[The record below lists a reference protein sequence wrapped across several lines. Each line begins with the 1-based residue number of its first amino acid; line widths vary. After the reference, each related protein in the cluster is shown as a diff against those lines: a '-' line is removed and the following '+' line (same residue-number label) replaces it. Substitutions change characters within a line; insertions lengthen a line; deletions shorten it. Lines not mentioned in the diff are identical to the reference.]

1 MIKAILFDFNGVIID
16 DEPLQLKAYQEVLKG
31 HDISLTEED
40 YYSSLGMDDLRFVA
54 AAFAR
59 AGKPLPDLVL
69 EDVIQK
75 KSAVHRSLIEYELPL
90 FPGVVTFVKASAR
103 AFPLGLVSM
112 ARRTEIDYVLERAGL
127 RQSFKVIVSA
137 DDVKACKPDPAAYNL
152 AFLAIDQSRRESSG
166 LSISP
171 NECLVIEDAPPGI
184 EAGRKA
190 GMRTLGVT
198 NTVSED
204 ALRKAGAEVVTQSLS
219 DWTTDAVR
227 HVFDR

>member
-16 DEPLQLKAYQEVLKG
+16 DEPIQLKAYQEVLKD

-54 AAFAR
+54 AAFGR

-75 KSAVHRSLIEYELPL
+75 KSAVHRSLIEDELPL

-103 AFPLGLVSM
+103 EFPLGLVSM

>member
-75 KSAVHRSLIEYELPL
+75 KSAVHRSLIKDELPL

-103 AFPLGLVSM
+103 EFPLGLVSM

>member
-1 MIKAILFDFNGVIID
+1 
-16 DEPLQLKAYQEVLKG
+16 
-31 HDISLTEED
+31 
-40 YYSSLGMDDLRFVA
+40 
-54 AAFAR
+54 
-59 AGKPLPDLVL
+59 
-69 EDVIQK
+69 
-75 KSAVHRSLIEYELPL
+75 
-90 FPGVVTFVKASAR
+90 
-103 AFPLGLVSM
+103 
-112 ARRTEIDYVLERAGL
+112 VLERAGL

-152 AFLAIDQSRRESSG
+152 AFLAIDQTRRETSG
-166 LSISP
+166 LTISP

-198 NTVSED
+198 NTVSEN